1 MRQCLGIPPALRL
14 SGPFASIGL
23 TQRTLLGRLP
33 PAASGQET
41 PIVQGRC
48 RQRRPRVQSRRC
60 AEALP
65 HLPTA
70 TCCPNA
76 RPHAGVRPP
85 LEASLAPLLRPSGV
99 VRGTPPQHH
108 LTAACARAEARR
120 AASVIACLA
129 LCAMC
134 CRDSIGLG
142 ELDGDASANK
152 RSVGCLACDSTRVGM
167 GLVLAHACVLP
178 LSLVDIMCPHFR
190 LKSRS

>member
-99 VRGTPPQHH
+99 VRGTPHSTTSQPHVRAPRRVGQRASSHALRYARCVAETALVWESSMEMH
-108 LTAACARAEARR
+108 LPTSE
-120 AASVIACLA
+120 ASVVLLATRLESGWGSCSRMHVCCL
-129 LCAMC
+129 
-134 CRDSIGLG
+134 S
-142 ELDGDASANK
+142 AS
-152 RSVGCLACDSTRVGM
+152 
-167 GLVLAHACVLP
+167 
-178 LSLVDIMCPHFR
+178 
-190 LKSRS
+190 